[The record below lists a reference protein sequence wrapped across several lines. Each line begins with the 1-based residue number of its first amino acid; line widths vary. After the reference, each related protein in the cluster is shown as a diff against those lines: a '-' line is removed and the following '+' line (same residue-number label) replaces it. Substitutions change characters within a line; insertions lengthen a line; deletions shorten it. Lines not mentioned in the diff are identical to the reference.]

1 MTPFQLLAMLLALSV
16 ALHVGSVAAFTAW
29 RGGTQATKALL
40 IGGGAAGS
48 AGAVLRGRQRL
59 PQLAKVHPSYLYD
72 ANGELLIRR
81 AKGDG
86 DTVLSRPRRPATTQS
101 SRSPTAS

>member
-29 RGGTQATKALL
+29 RGGTKGTKALL

-48 AGAVLRGRQRL
+48 ACGLYFAAVSAYHG
-59 PQLAKVHPSYLYD
+59 S
-72 ANGELLIRR
+72 
-81 AKGDG
+81 
-86 DTVLSRPRRPATTQS
+86 
-101 SRSPTAS
+101 